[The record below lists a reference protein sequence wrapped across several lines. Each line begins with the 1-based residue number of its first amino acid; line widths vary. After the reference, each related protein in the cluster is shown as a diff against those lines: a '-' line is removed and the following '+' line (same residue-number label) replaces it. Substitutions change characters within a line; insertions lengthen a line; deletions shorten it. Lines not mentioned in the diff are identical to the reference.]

1 MNRDADNLAAVQW
14 VAQCA
19 QCLREQWPRADP
31 TSLEDA
37 AVEIWRDEA
46 MRKLTPT
53 QAVLGWLRLGLPESA
68 LVSRP
73 GDLA

>member
-1 MNRDADNLAAVQW
+1 MNRDADNLADVQW

-31 TSLEDA
+31 TSLEETA
-37 AVEIWRDEA
+37 LEIWRDEA
-46 MRKLTPT
+46 MRTLTPSK
-53 QAVLGWLRLGLPESA
+53 AALGWLRQGLPESV

-73 GDLA
+73 GDLV